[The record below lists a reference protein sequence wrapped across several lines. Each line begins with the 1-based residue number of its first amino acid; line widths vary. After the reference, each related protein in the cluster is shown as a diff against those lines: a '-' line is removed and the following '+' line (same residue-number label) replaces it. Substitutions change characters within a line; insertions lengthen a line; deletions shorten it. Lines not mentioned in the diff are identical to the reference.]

1 MKARFRFRKVTIA
14 FASLFA
20 SVVVGPHASAQSAD
34 WTEVIWREPQVRYL
48 LADMTGS
55 GKTDLYRKYA
65 TEERDPDSREA
76 IRLWDAGVRVVNM
89 ADFERKWV
97 TNQFGQDGRVF
108 RVVQRGTDRTI
119 FGNEVV
125 LSNDGTFQQGPM
137 RLVLLDLTLGASPKT
152 YAAKAKGDAAVAE
165 ALRRFHDGGRVI
177 NPHLFARSGADA
189 ASAFVFKGSGKP
201 ADPAFIRLNSD
212 VPYPEVNVRYFL
224 ADMLLGGSRDFY
236 HRTAEAAHEMGCQEA
251 VARYDAGVKVT
262 NLDQFERKKVDGK
275 TLITRKGS
283 NERISGNEIKL
294 NSD

>member
-1 MKARFRFRKVTIA
+1 MLSSMIQLSRA
-14 FASLFA
+14 FGWVLPLALA
-20 SVVVGPHASAQSAD
+20 GNTALTQSAD

-97 TNQFGQDGRVF
+97 TNQFGKDGRVF

-119 FGNEVV
+119 LGNEVV
-125 LSNDGTFQQGPM
+125 LSNDGAFQQGPM
-137 RLVLLDLTLGASPKT
+137 RLGLRDLTLGASPKT
-152 YAAKAKGDAAVAE
+152 YAAKAKDDAAAAE
-165 ALRRFHDGGRVI
+165 ALRRFRDGGRVI
-177 NPHLFARSGADA
+177 NPHLFARSGTEA
-189 ASAFVFKGSGKP
+189 APAFVFKGSGKP

-262 NLDQFERKKVDGK
+262 NLDQIERKKVDGK
-275 TLITRKGS
+275 ALITRKGS